1 MHSSVKDLLHS
12 MRTQLM
18 AYSRGMP
25 DAKRL
30 RERFTHV
37 ESLMQLDG
45 IAEDNLLSQ
54 AGV

>member
-1 MHSSVKDLLHS
+1 

-30 RERFTHV
+30 RERFTRV
-37 ESLMQLDG
+37 ESLAQLDD
-45 IAEDNLLSQ
+45 IAAENMR
-54 AGV
+54 AHEAA